1 MGLAMPIL
9 TEDDVAKLLK
19 EPTPESRAEAAGKI
33 AAVHAR
39 PDLTP
44 KERQLAE
51 SIFRVMIRDAD
62 ARVRAALAEQL
73 KINPLVPHDVA
84 LALARDVEQVAVPML
99 HYSLVLTDDDLVELV
114 RTRPAAFQMAIAQR
128 EHVSEALSDAIAD
141 HGTEEVVGT
150 LVKNPGANVTEKV
163 GAKIID
169 LFSGCEIVM
178 DGLAQRPSLPVHLA
192 ERLVTLVS
200 ENIRLQLAE
209 NHGILDALSETVI
222 KLGRERAALDL
233 LPPSA
238 TAPETETFVQ
248 ALFIKGRVTPS
259 MFARM
264 LFSGRL
270 LAVECAL
277 AKLCGIPRA
286 NAQALI
292 HDSGPLGLRS
302 VVRASGLPDGLH
314 EVLRVALP
322 IARRFEAADAPDR
335 RRHQVAAVIAALG
348 SRLEGDPPRDLE
360 ALIAGLDRRNYD
372 LAAERR
378 LEVVP
383 G

>member
-9 TEDDVAKLLK
+9 TEEDVARLLK
-19 EPTPESRAEAAGKI
+19 DPTPESRAEAAGKI
-33 AAVHAR
+33 AAVHTR

-73 KINPLVPHDVA
+73 KDNPLVPHDIAV
-84 LALARDVEQVAVPML
+84 ALARDVEQVAVPML
-99 HYSLVLTDDDLVELV
+99 HYSLVLTDDDLIELV
-114 RTRPAAFQMAIAQR
+114 RTRPAAFQMAIARR
-128 EHVSEALSDAIAD
+128 ERVSETVAEAIAD
-141 HGTEEVVGT
+141 NGTEEVVGT
-150 LVKNPGANVTEKV
+150 LINNPGAEVTERV

-169 LFSGCEIVM
+169 LFSGSEIVM
-178 DGLAQRPSLPVHLA
+178 DGLAQRPALPVHLA

-209 NHGILDALSETVI
+209 THGILDVLSETVI

-233 LPPSA
+233 LPPDA
-238 TAPETETFVQ
+238 TAAQVDAFVQ
-248 ALFIKGRVTPS
+248 SLFVKGRMTSSMVT
-259 MFARM
+259 RM
-264 LFSGRL
+264 LCTGRV
-270 LAVECAL
+270 LAVESAL
-277 AKLCGIPRA
+277 AKLCGIPRP
-286 NAQALI
+286 NAHALI

-322 IARRFEAADAPDR
+322 IVRRYEAAAPAER
-335 RRHQVAAVIAALG
+335 RRATSGAVIAALG
-348 SRLEGDPPRDLE
+348 PRLECEPPRDLE
-360 ALIAGLDRRNYD
+360 ALIAGLERLGYR
-372 LAAERR
+372 LAPERR

-383 G
+383 T

>member
-1 MGLAMPIL
+1 MGLAMPVL

-19 EPTPESRAEAAGKI
+19 EPTPEIKAQAASKI
-33 AAVHAR
+33 ASVHKR

-44 KERQLAE
+44 KERALAE

-62 ARVRAALAEQL
+62 ARVRAALADQL
-73 KINPLVPHDVA
+73 KDNAMLPHDVA

-114 RTRPAAFQMAIAQR
+114 RTRPAAFQMAIVQR
-128 EHVSEALSDAIAD
+128 ERVSEAVSEAIAV
-141 HGTEEVVGT
+141 HGNEDVVGT
-150 LVKNPGANVTEKV
+150 LVKNPGADVSDRV

-169 LFSGCEIVM
+169 LFSGSELVM
-178 DGLAQRPSLPVHLA
+178 DQLAQRQALPVHLA

-222 KLGRERAALDL
+222 RLGRERAALDL
-233 LPPSA
+233 LPHDA
-238 TAPETETFVQ
+238 TAPQTETFVD
-248 ALFIKGRVTPS
+248 ALRVKGRVTPS
-259 MFARM
+259 MVTRM
-264 LFSGRL
+264 LCTGRL

-277 AKLCGIPRA
+277 SKLCGIPRG

-302 VVRASGLPDGLH
+302 IVRAAGLPDGMH
-314 EVLRVALP
+314 ELLR
-322 IARRFEAADAPDR
+322 IAIPLAKRFETVPPVEQRRALVGAA
-335 RRHQVAAVIAALG
+335 IAALG
-348 SRLEGDPPRDLE
+348 SRLPGEPPRDLE
-360 ALIAGLDRRNYD
+360 MLIAALERNDYGL
-372 LAAERR
+372 APERR
-378 LEVVP
+378 LEVVQN
-383 G
+383 